1 MRGLIW
7 TEWRSRDF
15 GEHSERVCKDG
26 KQRMRPTLHP
36 SKQAFKKKKTG
47 TSWIYLLFLISN
59 SATLSRAREHHSAL
73 SDHGSVR
80 AWPGPLAGA
89 AGPPG
94 SDWRAPAGRTR
105 KTRCGPFLLWTP
117 CQDCPRRLL
126 PSRHAGLSSP
136 RTFADSAPA
145 STQETRILG

>member
-1 MRGLIW
+1 
-7 TEWRSRDF
+7 
-15 GEHSERVCKDG
+15 
-26 KQRMRPTLHP
+26 MRPTLHP

-89 AGPPG
+89 AGPLALTGRHPQDARG
-94 SDWRAPAGRTR
+94 KLGAVRFSSGRSARTAPADCCPLATR
-105 KTRCGPFLLWTP
+105 AFLHP
-117 CQDCPRRLL
+117 G
-126 PSRHAGLSSP
+126 PSRTEL
-136 RTFADSAPA
+136 
-145 STQETRILG
+145 